1 MKPTR
6 PTLAAGLIKI
16 GDISPHSVG
25 DRLKPSG
32 KSGNSRVKITVSIV
46 EDDAAV
52 RQILNGWIDT
62 AAGFH
67 CASTFG
73 NAESALAALP
83 AAAPDILLV
92 DINLPQMNGIE
103 CVRRLKPLM
112 PETQFLMLTVYA
124 DTEHIFNALAAGASG
139 YLLKETGQ
147 KELIA
152 SLTLIHEGGAAMTS
166 QIARNLVQS
175 FLPQP
180 EKPEPNGL
188 TPREQAI
195 LKLLSQGDYY
205 KEIAD
210 ALDISVHTVCTHI
223 RHIYEKLHVRSRARA
238 IAKYSQSTAPA
249 EAAGRRKN

>member
-1 MKPTR
+1 M
-6 PTLAAGLIKI
+6 
-16 GDISPHSVG
+16 
-25 DRLKPSG
+25 
-32 KSGNSRVKITVSIV
+32 NITVSII

-52 RQILNGWIDT
+52 RQILKGWIDT
-62 AAGFH
+62 AEGFH
-67 CASTFG
+67 CLNTFG
-73 NAESALAALP
+73 DAERALSALP
-83 AAAPDILLV
+83 SAAPDILLV

-103 CVRRLKPLM
+103 CARRLKPLM
-112 PETQFLMLTVYA
+112 PGTQFLMLTVYA
-124 DTEHIFNALAAGASG
+124 DTDHIFNALAAGASG

-152 SLTLIHEGGAAMTS
+152 SLKLIHEGGAAMTS

-188 TPREQAI
+188 TPREHAI

-238 IAKYSQSTAPA
+238 IAKYSQSANPA
-249 EAAGRRKN
+249 EAGVRRKS

>member
-1 MKPTR
+1 
-6 PTLAAGLIKI
+6 
-16 GDISPHSVG
+16 
-25 DRLKPSG
+25 
-32 KSGNSRVKITVSIV
+32 
-46 EDDAAV
+46 
-52 RQILNGWIDT
+52 
-62 AAGFH
+62 
-67 CASTFG
+67 
-73 NAESALAALP
+73 
-83 AAAPDILLV
+83 
-92 DINLPQMNGIE
+92 MNGIE

-112 PETQFLMLTVYA
+112 PGTQFLMLTVYA
-124 DTEHIFNALAAGASG
+124 DTDHIFNALAAGASG

-152 SLTLIHEGGAAMTS
+152 SLKLIHEGGAAMTS

-188 TPREQAI
+188 TPREHAI

-238 IAKYSQSTAPA
+238 IAKYSQSANPA
-249 EAAGRRKN
+249 EAGVRRKS